1 MDTPILNKL
10 RQHLASIT
18 PEQFQKEWEEIKAM
32 EYGGPSIEDFLKSLR
47 LIPTISEIHPLE
59 IFGTQI
65 LEEFVASPAYPSTF
79 VLAA

>member
-18 PEQFQKEWEEIKAM
+18 QEQFQKEWDEIEALG
-32 EYGGPSIEDFLKSLR
+32 YGGPSMEEFLKSLY
-47 LIPTISEIHPLE
+47 LIPTISEISTLE
-59 IFGTQI
+59 TSGKQI
-65 LEEFVASPAYPSTF
+65 SEEFVTSTTSQITY